1 MLSPGAKQAKSQD
14 LPTNINPLLLAIPA
28 TCDFCGSSLMML
40 ALTMT
45 PASVYQMMR
54 GIIVVITAFMSV
66 AFLGRK

>member
-1 MLSPGAKQAKSQD
+1 MLSPGAKQAKRQD

-28 TCDFCGSSLMML
+28 TCDFIGSSLMML